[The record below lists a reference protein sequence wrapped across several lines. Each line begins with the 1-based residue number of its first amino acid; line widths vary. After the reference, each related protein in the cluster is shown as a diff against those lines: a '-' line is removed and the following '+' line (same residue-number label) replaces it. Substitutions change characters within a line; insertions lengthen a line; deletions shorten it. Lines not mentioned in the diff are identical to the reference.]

1 MKQQS
6 TPCLKHEHVICKR
19 CDEVIKKGRC
29 CQVVNEFMEE
39 KTSTNQQR
47 ETYDY
52 SDCLVCGRGGGNDV
66 VSKQ

>member
-1 MKQQS
+1 MLEAWTYVK
-6 TPCLKHEHVICKR
+6 CR
-19 CDEVIKKGRC
+19 GCDEVLNGLC
-29 CQVVNEFMEE
+29 CLVVNEFMEE
-39 KTSTNQQR
+39 KNEKTTNQSAE